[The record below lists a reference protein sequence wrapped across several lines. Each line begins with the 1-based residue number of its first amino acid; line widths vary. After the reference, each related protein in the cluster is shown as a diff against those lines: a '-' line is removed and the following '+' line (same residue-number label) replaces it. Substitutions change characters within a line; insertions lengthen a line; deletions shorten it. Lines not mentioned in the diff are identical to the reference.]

1 MLNRILHRVRKTVGS
16 FRAACAAIVV
26 LAFSSTGFAQAPVF
40 VDSAQR
46 AVELPAGPVTKVLA
60 AGPPATVILY
70 SLAPDKFMG
79 WVRPL
84 GDEAL
89 AYLPPRYRALPVQG
103 RLTGRTP
110 AEASEIKAL
119 KPDVIVDFG
128 TVNANYADIAT
139 RTQAAT
145 GIPYVLIDGAL
156 KATPLAYR
164 SLGRVLKDQQRADVL
179 AARSQ
184 AILEM
189 MAGKVGALPADARKR
204 IYIARGPDGNDTY
217 GSGAFTEEML
227 TSAGGVNVAAGWGSG
242 NLKDIKPDRVRE
254 ANPDIVV
261 ATDPYFLEVVAKTP
275 AWLEVPAIKAG
286 RLYLAPRHPFGWIDE
301 PPSVNRLIGL
311 RWLAGLLHPD
321 RIGGDLRQEVR
332 DFYRAFYHTK
342 LDGPQLTRLLANAM
356 PR

>member
-1 MLNRILHRVRKTVGS
+1 MLNWILHRVRKTVGS

-26 LAFSSTGFAQAPVF
+26 LAFSSTVFAQTPAF

-46 AVELPAGPVTKVLA
+46 TVELPAGPVAKVLA
-60 AGPPATVILY
+60 AGPPAAVILY

-103 RLTGRTP
+103 RITGRTP

-119 KPDVIVDFG
+119 KPDIIVDFG
-128 TVNANYADIAT
+128 TVNASYAEIAA

-145 GIPYVLIDGAL
+145 GIPYVLIDGTL

-164 SLGRVLKDQQRADVL
+164 SLGRALKDQARADDM

-184 AILEM
+184 AILDNV
-189 MAGKVGALPADARKR
+189 AGKVGALPTEARRR
-204 IYIARGPDGNDTY
+204 IYVARGPDGNDTY
-217 GSGAFTEEML
+217 GSGAFTGEML
-227 TSAGGVNVAAGWGSG
+227 TSTGAVNVAAGWGSG
-242 NLKDIKPDRVRE
+242 NLKDIKPDRVRD
-254 ANPDIVV
+254 ANPDIVI
-261 ATDPYFLEVVAKTP
+261 ATDPYFLEVVARTP

-311 RWLAGLLHPD
+311 RWLAGVLHPD
-321 RIGGDLRQEVR
+321 RVGGDLRQEVR
-332 DFYRAFYHTK
+332 DFYRAFYHFEI
-342 LDGPQLTRLLANAM
+342 DGPQLTRLLANAT